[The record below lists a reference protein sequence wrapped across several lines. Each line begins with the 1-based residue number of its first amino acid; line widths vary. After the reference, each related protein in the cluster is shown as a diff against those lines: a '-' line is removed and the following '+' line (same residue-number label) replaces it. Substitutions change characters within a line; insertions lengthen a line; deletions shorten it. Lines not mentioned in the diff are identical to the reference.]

1 MITREQIHELAQFE
15 DQGACALSF
24 YFQPAAPRNRAH
36 KEEAIL
42 TKDLAREALRQL
54 ESKTNSKNRSKSN
67 SKNNSQSQ
75 SQGQSKDKCESA
87 RADLDRI
94 VRLSQDLRGS
104 GARAKAVFAC
114 SAQGFWREYD
124 LPAQLGGTE
133 LLVDRHFHLKPLA
146 QLLGASPSLCIVLVD
161 RHRARLFDLHLG
173 ELTERE
179 GFFHPLSRRGRGD
192 GFAGYDGGHAE
203 RRVADE
209 ARHHFKFVA
218 DFLKDALDNNNKDK
232 NKNKDKYNGKFENWI
247 LGCQE
252 TLWPQFEPQLHPY
265 VAQKLLGRFSTDV
278 AHVRS
283 QEIRSHA
290 EQIFADAQQTRCQE
304 AVRETMNQA
313 RSNARGVTGLRRV
326 LRSLEAGEV
335 QTVLLGQNYHAQA
348 VECSGCGH
356 LDAHLVSFCPVCG
369 RETREVVDVAEAI
382 LPWVIRHDIE
392 LFYVKDDPEFDK
404 VGNIAAL
411 LRYRSEQNSNNN
423 LRSIT
428 DVPPHRSLSHR
439 TGLLGRYR
447 GLASG

>member
-24 YFQPAAPRNRAH
+24 YFQPTAPRNKAH
-36 KEEAIL
+36 KEETIL
-42 TKDLAREALRQL
+42 AKDLAREALHQL
-54 ESKTNSKNRSKSN
+54 EGNSNGRN
-67 SKNNSQSQ
+67 
-75 SQGQSKDKCESA
+75 KDKCESA

-94 VRLSQDLRGS
+94 VRLSQELRGN

-114 SAQGFWREYD
+114 GARGFWREYD
-124 LPAQLGGTE
+124 LPAQLSGTQ
-133 LLVDRHFHLKPLA
+133 LLVNRHFHLKPLA
-146 QLLGASPSLCIVLVD
+146 QLLGAFTGLGIVLVD
-161 RHRARLFDLHLG
+161 RHRARMFDLRLG

-179 GFFHPLSRRGRGD
+179 GFFHPLTRRGRGD

-218 DFLKDALDNNNKDK
+218 EFLKDALEK
-232 NKNKDKYNGKFENWI
+232 NTFEKWI

-252 TLWPQFEPQLHPY
+252 THWSQFEPQLHPY
-265 VAQKLLGRFSTDV
+265 VAQKLLGRFSADV
-278 AHVRS
+278 AHVTRE
-283 QEIRSHA
+283 EIRSQA
-290 EQIFADAQQTRCQE
+290 ERIFAEAQESYCQE
-304 AVRETMNQA
+304 AVRETINQA
-313 RSNARGVTGLRRV
+313 RHNARGVTGLRRV
-326 LRSLEAGEV
+326 LRSLELGEV
-335 QTVLLGQNYHAQA
+335 QTLLLGQSYHSQA

-369 RETREVVDVAEAI
+369 RETREVVDVGEAI

-411 LRYRSEQNSNNN
+411 LRFRSDQNNN
-423 LRSIT
+423 VRSIA
-428 DVPPHRSLSHR
+428 DVPPNPSLSR
-439 TGLLGRYR
+439 RAGLVGRYR